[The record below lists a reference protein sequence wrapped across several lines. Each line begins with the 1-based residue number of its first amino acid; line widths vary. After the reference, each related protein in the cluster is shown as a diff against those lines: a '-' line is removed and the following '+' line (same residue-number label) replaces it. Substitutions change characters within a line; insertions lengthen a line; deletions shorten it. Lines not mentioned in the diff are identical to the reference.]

1 MNGDLTIKGPIMSRP
16 VLAGT
21 IDLGRTVITVPDR
34 LPGSLAALDVRHKNA
49 TAAVIAQ
56 QEALAPSTAA
66 GGGSGA
72 LMLDLTINA
81 NNQIFVT
88 GRGLDAELGGS
99 LKLTGSTAAPQAV
112 GEFTLRR
119 GRLSLLGRRLTFS
132 RGTINFAGSLV
143 PNLDFAA
150 DSDVGSTRVTVT
162 VSGPANNPHFDFT
175 SMPALPQDEVLAR
188 LIFGRSM
195 SNLSPLQIAQLA
207 DAAAS
212 LAGAG
217 GSTSLL
223 QSLRSQ
229 IGIDDLDIRTNDDGS
244 TSVSAGKYLND
255 RTYFSLEKGDKAG
268 SGRARI
274 DLDVGRGVKLR
285 GEANDSGEA
294 KGGIFFEREY

>member
-1 MNGDLTIKGPIMSRP
+1 M
-16 VLAGT
+16 
-21 IDLGRTVITVPDR
+21 
-34 LPGSLAALDVRHKNA
+34 
-49 TAAVIAQ
+49 
-56 QEALAPSTAA
+56 
-66 GGGSGA
+66 
-72 LMLDLTINA
+72 
-81 NNQIFVT
+81 
-88 GRGLDAELGGS
+88 
-99 LKLTGSTAAPQAV
+99 
-112 GEFTLRR
+112 
-119 GRLSLLGRRLTFS
+119 
-132 RGTINFAGSLV
+132 

-150 DSDVGSTRVTVT
+150 DSDVGSTRVTVA

-212 LAGAG
+212 LTGG

-229 IGIDDLDIRTNDDGS
+229 IGVDDLDIRTNDDGS

-268 SGRARI
+268 SGKARI
-274 DLDVGRGVKLR
+274 DLDIRRGRRRSCAAKPTTAARQRAASSSSGSI
-285 GEANDSGEA
+285 EAAVARSKFWPYFRTPSGA
-294 KGGIFFEREY
+294 VASAQIASS

>member
-1 MNGDLTIKGPIMSRP
+1 MNGDLAIKGPIASKP
-16 VLAGT
+16 TLSGT
-21 IDLGRTVITVPDR
+21 VDLGKTVITVPDR

-49 TAAVIAQ
+49 SAAVRSQ
-56 QEALAPSTAA
+56 QEALAPPAAA
-66 GGGSGA
+66 GGGSGG
-72 LMLDLTINA
+72 LTLDLTVNA

-112 GEFTLRR
+112 GQFTLRR
-119 GRLSLLGRRLTFS
+119 GRLALLGRRLTFS
-132 RGTINFAGSLV
+132 RGTIDFAGSLV

-150 DSDVGSTRVTVT
+150 DSDVGNTKVTVT
-162 VSGPANNPHFDFT
+162 VSGPANNPRFDF
-175 SMPALPQDEVLAR
+175 SSVPALPQDEVLAR

-217 GSTSLL
+217 GSSSLL

-229 IGIDDLDIRTNDDGS
+229 IGVDDLDIRTNDDGS
-244 TSVSAGKYLND
+244 TSVAAGKYLND

-268 SGRARI
+268 SGKAKI
-274 DLDVGRGVKLR
+274 DLDIGKGVKLR